1 MSDVSTFVK
10 RGQNDHEAIN
20 KLQALITPLAFPEPE
35 ESSQKERI
43 ILSNPVRKRT
53 LSSSTGTDIT
63 DVSTATRDRL
73 SSSITLVP
81 DTTTVTA
88 FPVSETLTGTLTY
101 NQGKNGAGA
110 TFTGSQYITIPDDN
124 QFDLSLPYFTMAFWF
139 KADGINE
146 GTQTVW
152 SKGSF
157 GFDRDYCLA
166 CGNFDTDDYSTV
178 VDSSTTPGIEVR
190 LQGNTTEDHCSAC
203 TDFDSSYDTSASTE
217 EVRVIISDGTNIVDE
232 VLTATNL
239 FDGNWHSI
247 VIVSDDTVEDY
258 CSACTDWN
266 TDDYYVPGSPV
277 ITVYMDK
284 VSLGTID
291 HSSITGDLSNSADA
305 YLGAEGTSLEY
316 PLIGSLALFEYQ
328 ASNWETADIDAYNDD
343 ARIKVTAQKAA
354 FHFIGNDDSEDTL
367 ATIYQ

>member
-20 KLQALITPLAFPEPE
+20 KLQALITPIAFPEPE

-43 ILSNPVRKRT
+43 ILSSPVRERVLT
-53 LSSSTGTDIT
+53 SSTGTDIT

-139 KADGINE
+139 KADGTNE

-166 CGNFDTDDYSTV
+166 CGDFDTDDYSTV
-178 VDSSTTPGIEVR
+178 VDIPATAGLEVR
-190 LQGNTTEDHCSAC
+190 LQANTAEDHCSAC
-203 TDFDSSYDTSASTE
+203 TDFDSSYDTSASSE
-217 EVRVIISDGTNIVDE
+217 EVRVIISDGTNLVDE
-232 VLTATNL
+232 VVTAANL

-305 YLGAEGTSLEY
+305 YLGAESTSLEY

-343 ARIKVTAQKAA
+343 ARIKVTGQKAA